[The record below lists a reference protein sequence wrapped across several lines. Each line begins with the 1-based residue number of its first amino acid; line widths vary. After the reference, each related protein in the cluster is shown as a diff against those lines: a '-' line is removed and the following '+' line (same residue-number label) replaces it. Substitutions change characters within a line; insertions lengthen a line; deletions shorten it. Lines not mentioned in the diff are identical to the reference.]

1 MYPWV
6 DSLHWT
12 LFKEAVWFLTKLF
25 FVFEILNILGGE
37 AAKSQLTLKITVEID
52 PFSVQVKFRGHGLNP
67 IIIKLILVT
76 MTKFYTYQFI
86 ALNNI
91 CLTQC
96 KHKRWCLSWINLPQS
111 CPNQVR
117 IGLRFFYPDS
127 ISGLNQSLILILV
140 GHLDSNLL

>member
-91 CLTQC
+91 CLMQC
-96 KHKRWCLSWINLPQS
+96 KHKRWCLSWINLPKATILSQPS
-111 CPNQVR
+111 EDWIEIFLSRLTQVW
-117 IGLRFFYPDS
+117 I
-127 ISGLNQSLILILV
+127 
-140 GHLDSNLL
+140 NLLYWS